1 MLRQKIDRYN
11 VHVDILMIFLVA
23 LATTVFGIGLT
34 WNDQFS
40 LQVGLMLTLGLT
52 GALFV
57 QTISYDLKIDRKEWK
72 QIIAWTVID
81 ASVIA
86 FYTLFIRDGVTFQTI
101 DNEILMKISSAGVG
115 ISEEC
120 LFGLFLTPFFF
131 RFTRGNLFITLTAVM
146 AIFMLYHMYVYG
158 FDPQALMIVCG
169 GRGILSLS
177 VIMTRRV
184 TSATLAHAGV
194 NFLVS

>member
-1 MLRQKIDRYN
+1 ML
-11 VHVDILMIFLVA
+11 ILTA
-23 LATTVFGIGLT
+23 LAITVFGVGLT
-34 WNDQFS
+34 WGSD
-40 LQVGLMLTLGLT
+40 LYEKAGIMLLLGLT
-52 GALFV
+52 GAIFT
-57 QTISYDLKIDRKEWK
+57 QTFTRDFSIDKKEWSALITWT
-72 QIIAWTVID
+72 IIN

-86 FYTLFIRDGVTFQTI
+86 IYTLFIREGISLQTLSA
-101 DNEILMKISSAGVG
+101 DMVNKLSSSGVG
-115 ISEEC
+115 IAEEC

-131 RFTRGNLFITLTAVM
+131 RFTKGNLYLTLLSVM
-146 AIFMLYHMYVYG
+146 GIFMLYHIYVYG
-158 FDPQALMIVCG
+158 FDLQALMIVTG

>member
-1 MLRQKIDRYN
+1 MYHQKIDRYKVN
-11 VHVDILMIFLVA
+11 VDIIMIFLVA

-40 LQVGLMLTLGLT
+40 LQVGLMLVLGLT

-57 QTISYDLKIDRKEWK
+57 QTVGYDLSLDRKEWNW
-72 QIIAWTVID
+72 IIVWAVID

-86 FYTLFIRDGVTFQTI
+86 FYTLFVREGISFQTI
-101 DNEILMKISSAGVG
+101 NNEILQKISSSGVG
-115 ISEEC
+115 VAEEC

-131 RFTRGNLFITLTAVM
+131 RFTKGNLYVTLLAVM
-146 AIFMLYHMYVYG
+146 SIFMLYHIYVYG
-158 FDPQALMIVCG
+158 VDLQALMIVTG

-194 NFLVS
+194 NFLVA